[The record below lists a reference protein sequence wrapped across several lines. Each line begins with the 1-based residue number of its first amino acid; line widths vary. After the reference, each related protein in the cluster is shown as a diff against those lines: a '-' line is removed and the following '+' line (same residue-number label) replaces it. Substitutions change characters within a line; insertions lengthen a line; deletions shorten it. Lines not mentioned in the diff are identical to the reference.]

1 MYYMHNENKMN
12 RTTKNRDKKNN
23 MKNKRAA
30 KATIVALM
38 MWICCLMHANAQT
51 ELYEKY
57 KHLTDVTV
65 ACVMNYSVNDTTQV
79 ELTMLAPQTKEAV
92 YYLVEEFN
100 LGIEKD
106 IIDKTLGDK
115 RVMSL
120 FRMLVHKDDPTKS
133 YGVVNGDDDWKNVS
147 MLVYNVNIGTVL
159 IFQDIETMERIKV
172 ISDFLTTALTKPE
185 ILKNIEQ
192 VVK

>member
-1 MYYMHNENKMN
+1 
-12 RTTKNRDKKNN
+12 
-23 MKNKRAA
+23 MKNKRLA

-65 ACVMNYSVNDTTQV
+65 ACVMNYRVNDTTEV
-79 ELTMLAPQTKEAV
+79 EITILAPHTKEAV
-92 YYLVEEFN
+92 YYLAEEFN

-106 IIDKTLGDK
+106 IIDEGLGNK
-115 RVMSL
+115 GNISL
-120 FRMLVHKDDPTKS
+120 FRKLVHKDDPTKS
-133 YGVVNGDDDWKNVS
+133 YGVVSGDDDLKDVS

-192 VVK
+192 IIK